1 MKTMYRLSALALVLL
16 LAACGA
22 SSGDDKSLTKKKA
35 DLEGLKTQQKQI
47 NDKITAL
54 EAEIAKLDTSAA
66 KAEKTKLVAVSPITT
81 ARFTHYI
88 DLKGKVDAQ
97 NITYVSPRG
106 VGGQVRAVLVKQG
119 DNVHKGQL
127 LVKLDD
133 AVAKQQIDQVK
144 ISLSLAKTNYDR
156 RKNLWDQKIGT
167 EMELLKAK
175 NDVENLEKQIDLLN
189 EQLSMTNV
197 YAEVSGVA
205 DQVNIRVGEFFT
217 PASAAAVPNKPAISI
232 VNTNDL
238 KIVAEVPENYLG
250 RVNVGSNLLVTLP
263 ELNND
268 TIRAKINVA
277 SKLIN
282 QDTRSFGIE
291 ARIPS
296 NNKLRPNQLAMV
308 RIQDYTFPNAI
319 TIPINTL
326 QSDEKGKF
334 VLVAVKENNKLVAKK
349 KSIVVGELYGDKLEV
364 KSGLQTGDQL
374 ITEGFQGLYDGQP
387 ITTDVK

>member
-1 MKTMYRLSALALVLL
+1 MKTMYRLSTLALVVL

-22 SSGDDKSLTKKKA
+22 SSSDDKGLAKKKTE
-35 DLEGLKTQQKQI
+35 LEGLKTQQKQI

-54 EAEIAKLDTSAA
+54 EAEIAKEDTSAV
-66 KAEKTKLVAVSPITT
+66 KAEKTKLVTISPISTSQ
-81 ARFTHYI
+81 FTHYI

-106 VGGQVRAVLVKQG
+106 QGGQVRAVLVKQG

-133 AVAKQQIDQVK
+133 AVARQQMEAARV
-144 ISLSLAKTNYDR
+144 SLGLLKTTYDR
-156 RKNLWDQKIGT
+156 RKNLWDQNIGT
-167 EMELLKAK
+167 ELELLKAK
-175 NDVENLEKQIDLLN
+175 TDVENQEKQIELMT

-217 PASAAAVPNKPAISI
+217 PQSAVAVPGKPAISI
-232 VNTNDL
+232 VNTSDL

-268 TIRAKINVA
+268 TIKAKVSVA

-291 ARIPS
+291 ARIAPNS
-296 NNKLRPNQLAMV
+296 KLRPNQLAMV
-308 RIQDYTFPNAI
+308 RIQDYNFPNAI
-319 TIPINTL
+319 TVPINTL

-334 VLVAVKENNKLVAKK
+334 VLVAAKENNKLVARKK
-349 KSIVVGELYGDKLEV
+349 AIVVGELYGDRLEV
-364 KSGLQTGDQL
+364 KSGLQPGDQL

-387 ITTDVK
+387 ITTDTK

>member
-22 SSGDDKSLTKKKA
+22 TSSDEKGLTKKKA

-54 EAEIAKLDTSAA
+54 EAEIAKLDTSATRV
-66 KAEKTKLVAVSPITT
+66 EKTKLVAVSPIAT
-81 ARFTHYI
+81 AQFTHYI
-88 DLKGKVDAQ
+88 DLKGKIDAQ
-97 NITYVSPRG
+97 NMAYVTPRG
-106 VGGQVRAVLVKQG
+106 QGGLVKAIYVKQG

-127 LVKLDD
+127 LMKLDD
-133 AVAKQQIDQVK
+133 AVVRQQIEQVK

-156 RKNLWDQKIGT
+156 RKNLWDQQIGT

-189 EQLSMTNV
+189 EQLDMANV
-197 YAEVSGVA
+197 YAEMSGVA
-205 DQVNIRVGEFFT
+205 DVVNIRVGETF
-217 PASAAAVPNKPAISI
+217 SAQSATTFGIAI
-232 VNTNDL
+232 VNTSDL
-238 KIVAEVPENYLG
+238 KVVANVPENYLG
-250 RVNVGSNLLVTLP
+250 RVGMGSNLLITLP

-268 TIRAKINVA
+268 TIRAKVNVTG
-277 SKLIN
+277 KLIN
-282 QDTRSFGIE
+282 PDTRSFSIE
-291 ARIPS
+291 ARIAPNS
-296 NNKLRPNQLAMV
+296 KLRPNQLAMV

-319 TIPINTL
+319 TVPINTL

-349 KSIVVGELYGDKLEV
+349 KSIVVGELYGDRLEV

-387 ITTDVK
+387 ITTDMK

>member
-22 SSGDDKSLTKKKA
+22 TSSDEKGLTKKKA

-47 NDKITAL
+47 NEKITAL

-66 KAEKTKLVAVSPITT
+66 KAEKTKLVAVSPIAT
-81 ARFTHYI
+81 AQFTHYI

-106 VGGQVRAVLVKQG
+106 QGGQVRAVNVRQG
-119 DNVHKGQL
+119 DYVSKGQL

-133 AVAKQQIDQVK
+133 AVARQQIEAAKV
-144 ISLSLAKTNYDR
+144 SLGLLKTTYDR
-156 RKNLWDQKIGT
+156 RKNLWDQNIGT

-175 NDVENLEKQIDLLN
+175 NDVENQEKQIELLN

-217 PASAAAVPNKPAISI
+217 PQSAVAVPGKPSISI

-268 TIRAKINVA
+268 TIRAKVNVA

-282 QDTRSFGIE
+282 IDTRSFGIE
-291 ARIPS
+291 ARIPA

-308 RIQDYTFPNAI
+308 RIQDYAFPNAI

-349 KSIVVGELYGDKLEV
+349 KSIVVGELYGDRLEV

>member
-1 MKTMYRLSALALVLL
+1 MKTMYRLSFLALVVL

-22 SSGDDKSLTKKKA
+22 SSGDNKDLAKKKT

-54 EAEIAKLDTSAA
+54 EAEIAKLDTSA
-66 KAEKTKLVAVSPITT
+66 KVENTKLVAVT
-81 ARFTHYI
+81 AVATAQFTHYI

-106 VGGQVRAVLVKQG
+106 QGGQVRAVNVRQG
-119 DNVHKGQL
+119 DNVTKGQL

-133 AVAKQQIDQVK
+133 AVARQQIEAAKV
-144 ISLSLAKTNYDR
+144 SLGLLKTTYDR
-156 RKNLWDQKIGT
+156 RKNLWDQNIGT

-175 NDVENLEKQIDLLN
+175 NDVENQEKQIELLN

-217 PASAAAVPNKPAISI
+217 PQSAVAVPGKPSISI

-238 KIVAEVPENYLG
+238 KIVADVPENYLG
-250 RVNVGSNLLVTLP
+250 RVNVGSNLLITLP

-268 TIRAKINVA
+268 TLRAKINVA

-282 QDTRSFGIE
+282 ADTRSFGIE
-291 ARIPS
+291 ARIPT

-308 RIQDYTFPNAI
+308 RIQDYASPNAI

-349 KSIVVGELYGDKLEV
+349 KPIVVGELYGDRLEV
-364 KSGLQTGDQL
+364 KSGLAAGDQL
-374 ITEGFQGLYDGQP
+374 ITEGFQGLYDGQL